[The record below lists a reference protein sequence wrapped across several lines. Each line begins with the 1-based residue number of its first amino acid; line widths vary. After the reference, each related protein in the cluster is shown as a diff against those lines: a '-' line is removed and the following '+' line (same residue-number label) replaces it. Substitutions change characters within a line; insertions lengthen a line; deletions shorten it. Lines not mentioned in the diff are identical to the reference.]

1 MNARLVGDP
10 PAPRS
15 LNPEIPPQVEEIVLH
30 AMERDPFKRYHSAA
44 EMKAE
49 LDAPATVQVT
59 GRHQRLRRAVPWKRK
74 FRQIRLYVLSAVLPV
89 AVFFILWFILSRQG
103 H

>member
-44 EMKAE
+44 AMKAE
-49 LDAPATVQVT
+49 LDAPETVVVT
-59 GRHQRLRRAVPWKRK
+59 GRHRRLRRATSWKRR
-74 FRQIRLYVLSAVLPV
+74 FRHVRMALITTLAPIVMFLL
-89 AVFFILWFILSRQG
+89 LWFVLSRQG
-103 H
+103 K